1 MRWNNRSRKLTLKG
15 HAMTPELYW
24 LTATSLMT
32 ALMWVPYI
40 LNRIA
45 VRGLVGALGNATPT
59 SAPHAPWAERAM
71 AAHRN
76 AVENLVVFAP
86 IVLVAHAAG
95 ISTGLTAM
103 AAMLFFFA
111 RLVHFVVHTAGIPV
125 VRTLSFAVGAFA
137 TIAIAL
143 VVLGVL

>member
-1 MRWNNRSRKLTLKG
+1 MS
-15 HAMTPELYW
+15 AELYW
-24 LTATSLMT
+24 LTATALMT
-32 ALMWVPYI
+32 ALMWMPYV

-45 VRGLVGALGNATPT
+45 VRGLMGALGNATPN

-76 AVENLVVFAP
+76 AIENLIVFAAV
-86 IVLVAHAAG
+86 VLAANAAG
-95 ISTGLTAM
+95 ISNEVTAT

-111 RLVHFVVHTAGIPV
+111 RLVHFMVQTAGIPV
-125 VRTLSFAVGAFA
+125 VRTLAFAVGAFS

-143 VVLGVL
+143 SVLGLI